1 MYMYQA
7 RRVTSHVYV
16 PSQESEQS
24 CICIKPG
31 EPAVMYMYQAR
42 RVTSHVYVPSQESD
56 QSCICTSV
64 LEIFSLRCLYQARR
78 GTSHVHL
85 HYRYPLCLCSYD
97 FPIIFLN
104 CSESLV
110 FSFSYFFTLGTSN
123 HNFQSHRI
131 STLLV
136 HWIC

>member
-7 RRVTSHVYV
+7 RRVS
-16 PSQESEQS
+16 
-24 CICIKPG
+24 
-31 EPAVMYMYQAR
+31 
-42 RVTSHVYVPSQESD
+42 SHVYVPSQESD
-56 QSCICTSV
+56 QSCICTKPGDGPV
-64 LEIFSLRCLYQARR
+64 MYMYQVRR
-78 GTSHVHL
+78 GTSHIYVPSQERDQSYIYVPTQERDQSYICTKSGEGPVMYI
-85 HYRYPLCLCSYD
+85 YRYPLCLCFCI

-123 HNFQSHRI
+123 HNFRSHRI
-131 STLLV
+131 SILLV